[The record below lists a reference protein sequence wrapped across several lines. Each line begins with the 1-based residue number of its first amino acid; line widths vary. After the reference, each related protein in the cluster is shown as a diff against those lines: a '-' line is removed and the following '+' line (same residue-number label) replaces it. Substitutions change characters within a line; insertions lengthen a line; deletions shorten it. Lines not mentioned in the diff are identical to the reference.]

1 MKEIRRNFRLL
12 RRLCETPGVPGREE
26 HIRELVIERMRESV
40 DLVRVDQMGNVIGV
54 KRPENVSDPKK
65 VMIAAHMDE
74 IGFLVNHIDDDG
86 FIKFVPVGGF
96 DAKTLMNQRVVVH
109 GFKRD
114 LPGIMTL
121 ARKPVH
127 LQPKDDK
134 QPQVTDYYVD
144 VGLSR
149 RRVERYVR
157 IGDPITMDRRVIAVG
172 NCVTGKAF
180 DDRIGLYVMLQ
191 ALKAVEEHEVE
202 IYAVAT
208 VQEEVGLRGAQV
220 SAFGIDPD
228 VGIAL
233 DVTISNDL
241 PGSAP
246 HERVTKLGE
255 GTAIKLMDSSSISDY
270 RLVEFLRE
278 LAEENGIKYQ
288 MEILPRGGTDSGAMQ
303 RARAGIP
310 VATISIP
317 TRYVHTTV
325 EMAHW
330 DDVEGSVRLLAS
342 FLENAHKGEFGYGE
356 V

>member
-1 MKEIRRNFRLL
+1 MIEPRRSFRLL
-12 RRLCETPGVPGREE
+12 RNLCETPGVPGREE
-26 HIRELVIERMRESV
+26 RIRALVIERMKDLV
-40 DLVRVDQMGNVIGV
+40 DLVKVDQMGNVIGI
-54 KRPENVSDPKK
+54 KRPEGVSNPKK

-86 FIKFVPVGGF
+86 FLKFVPVGGF
-96 DAKTLMNQRVVVH
+96 DARTLMNQRVVVH

-121 ARKPVH
+121 ARKPIH
-127 LQPKDDK
+127 LQPKDEK
-134 QPQVTDYYVD
+134 PPQVTDYYID
-144 VGLSR
+144 LGMPK

-157 IGDPITMDRRVIAVG
+157 VGDPITMDRRVIAIG
-172 NCVTGKAF
+172 ECVTGKAF
-180 DDRIGLYVMLQ
+180 DDRLGLYVMLQ
-191 ALKAVEEHEVE
+191 ALKALEGHEVE

-208 VQEEVGLRGAQV
+208 VQEEVGLRGAQT

-241 PGSAP
+241 PGSPA

-255 GTAIKLMDSSSISDY
+255 GTAIKIMDSSSISDY
-270 RLVEFLRE
+270 NLVQFLRN
-278 LAEENGIKYQ
+278 LAEKNGIKYQ

-330 DDVEGSVRLLAS
+330 GDIDASVRLLAS
-342 FLENAHKGEFGYGE
+342 FLEKAHEGKFGYSE